1 MLLDVLYKIV
11 RDFAL
16 KRATSSEPV
25 NQKKIKL
32 IQGIGTYITKQK
44 TVENLKG

>member
-1 MLLDVLYKIV
+1 MEEVSQVGFRYV
-11 RDFAL
+11 VS
-16 KRATSSEPV
+16 SSEPV